1 VAGDHARFAGDL
13 RKVTGDPLLVAGDL
27 VWVAGDLGLVAG
39 DLGLVA
45 GDLTSVAGDHR
56 LVTKCL
62 REIGAQL
69 STSRPNDLTSAEAT
83 SRWSVANP
91 HLSTTL
97 AEFEARVQRHKNRLI
112 AIPADVQRALRLGRR
127 ANNHIVLYS
136 IRRKGQGRW
145 NHHLAYLTQDNEF
158 AVPSDVQHI
167 QPGSEVEVKIRRVIP
182 DVDALAARDVAVSAG
197 ALLTALSAA
206 AGEDERVDGSEHVD
220 DYLYSGSPHA

>member
-1 VAGDHARFAGDL
+1 
-13 RKVTGDPLLVAGDL
+13 
-27 VWVAGDLGLVAG
+27 LVAG

-45 GDLTSVAGDHR
+45 GDLTSVAGNYR
-56 LVTKCL
+56 LVTNCL
-62 REIGAQL
+62 REIGRN
-69 STSRPNDLTSAEAT
+69 SRQ
-83 SRWSVANP
+83 VAR
-91 HLSTTL
+91 T
-97 AEFEARVQRHKNRLI
+97 I
-112 AIPADVQRALRLGRR
+112 AIPADVQRTLGLGRR
-127 ANNHIVLYS
+127 ANNHIVFYS

-220 DYLYSGSPHA
+220 DYLYSGSPDA